1 MSSNF
6 GRKKRIPLREKI
18 EEPHINIHSSKHTR
32 RLPLRKYTAS
42 ANMRRSH
49 SKSKSSSYSPDQSF
63 QLDEMEEQQTKPPTP
78 IPSKTTYL
86 SSLLGSMNQ
95 FFPDM
100 VDDNIGRRNT
110 FQRSVSDYVFS
121 NDDDKVIECVKYV
134 DPEAAGNAKRVVTIC
149 RTLSGK
155 IPGAGTALVEKGPAV
170 ASAVVKITSSVAS
183 NEESRNIYDSY
194 NMGNGPKRG
203 KKIDKN
209 KKDKNKKDKNKHK
222 KKTKKIKTKR

>member
-32 RLPLRKYTAS
+32 RLPLRKYTASAS

-110 FQRSVSDYVFS
+110 FQRSVSEYVFS
-121 NDDDKVIECVKYV
+121 NDDDNVIECVKYV

-203 KKIDKN
+203 N
-209 KKDKNKKDKNKHK
+209 KR
-222 KKTKKIKTKR
+222 KKTKRRKRKNTNNKKEKTKRRK